1 MSLLM
6 FTIYDRVGATYSDI
20 KLFNNEALAV
30 RWFKNFKNESKFGD
44 DLDLYY
50 LGKYDL
56 STAEISAIKPDL
68 TEVF

>member
-1 MSLLM
+1 MILRM
-6 FTIYDRVGATYSDI
+6 YTIYDRVGSTYCDI

-50 LGKYDL
+50 LGDYDL
-56 STAEISAIKPDL
+56 NTGDIKAIKPDL